1 MAKIELRGIV
11 KEITEIENVGKEGTT
26 RKQSLILFVPGYV
39 DQFGEKM
46 GDDEEW
52 SLDIFNKKV
61 DQLALNDNLLDKK
74 VVCTVYVSSRY
85 FKTTEGKELYI
96 VNSNLADIKLFES
109 AYNTPAPAAK
119 KAW

>member
-11 KEITEIENVGKEGTT
+11 KEVTEIENVGRDGTT

-39 DQFGEKM
+39 DQFGEKK

-52 SLDIFNKKV
+52 ALDIFNKKI

-96 VNSNLADIKLFES
+96 VNSNLADIKLFE
-109 AYNTPAPAAK
+109 ANAPAQAPQ